1 MPQRFS
7 ESFAAE
13 AVAAMMVAFDKVCE
27 VLRVPTTHDA
37 LTENLAKLVIEQ
49 ARTGERNPDKLCE
62 MTLKAL
68 ASSLGT
74 VSV

>member
-1 MPQRFS
+1 MPQRFWESSAS
-7 ESFAAE
+7 ES
-13 AVAAMMVAFDKVCE
+13 VAAMMVAFDKACE

-49 ARTGERNPDKLCE
+49 PWTGERNPDKLCE

-68 ASSLGT
+68 AFRR
-74 VSV
+74 